1 MQFRTFFLALIGIAM
16 TVGSAQAGWHE
27 FWDRV
32 HLDFHRNNNWPQP
45 FSSVDRRATRAPFTA
60 MVASGWRRQNTLG
73 MHYFDRETQALNE
86 AGERRLHWIMTNAPD
101 QYRTVYVAQS
111 HLAEESEKR
120 IDSVQT
126 ILAKQLPGESLPPVI
141 PVTLEP
147 RGWPAEYIDTI
158 TRKSTQTIPEPRL
171 PGFQQAGGGGGS

>member
-1 MQFRTFFLALIGIAM
+1 MATVAVMM

-32 HLDFHRNNNWPQP
+32 HLDFHRNNSWPQP
-45 FSSVDRRATRAPFTA
+45 FSSVDRRATCAPFNA

-73 MHYFDRETQALNE
+73 LHYFDRETQALNE
-86 AGERRLHWIMTNAPD
+86 AGKRRLHWIMSNSPE
-101 QYRTVYVAQS
+101 QHRTVYVAESHVQDQS
-111 HLAEESEKR
+111 ERR

-126 ILAKQLPGESLPPVI
+126 ALAQQLPGQSLPAVI
-141 PVTLEP
+141 PVQLEP

-171 PGFQQAGGGGGS
+171 PSFQQAGGGGGS